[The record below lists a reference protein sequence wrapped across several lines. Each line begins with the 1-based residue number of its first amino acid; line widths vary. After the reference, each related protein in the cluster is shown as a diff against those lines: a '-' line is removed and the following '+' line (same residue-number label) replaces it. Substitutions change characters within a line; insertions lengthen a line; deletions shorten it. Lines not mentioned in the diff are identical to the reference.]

1 MVNLAQVFGHNVR
14 HHRIT
19 VGLKQG
25 SLAQLVGISTSMMS
39 AIEKG
44 ATLPSMEV
52 AVKLAGYFTVPLSVL
67 VDDMP
72 KSGEEEP
79 DPMPAD
85 AVQIRVLQLFRDLA
99 VAPAETRDLIA
110 DWIRELG
117 SKLHSHGG
125 DMPLDD
131 LLGTE
136 SLPSARSRQ
145 DDGG

>member
-1 MVNLAQVFGHNVR
+1 MANLAQVFGHNVR
-14 HHRIT
+14 HHRVT

-44 ATLPSMEV
+44 TLPSMEV
-52 AVKLAGYFTVPLSVL
+52 AAKLARYFKVPLSVL

-72 KSGEEEP
+72 TQGEEEP
-79 DPMPAD
+79 EAMPSD

-117 SKLHSHGG
+117 SKLHSQGG
-125 DMPLDD
+125 EMPIEALLRDD
-131 LLGTE
+131 V
-136 SLPSARSRQ
+136 SARPR
-145 DDGG
+145 DGL

>member
-1 MVNLAQVFGHNVR
+1 MANLAQVFGHNVR
-14 HHRIT
+14 HHRVT

-25 SLAQLVGISTSMMS
+25 SLAQLIGISTSMMS

-44 ATLPSMEV
+44 TLPSMDV
-52 AVKLAGYFTVPLSVL
+52 AVKLARYFKIPLSVL

-72 KSGEEEP
+72 GQGDEEP
-79 DPMPAD
+79 ETMPSD

-117 SKLHSHGG
+117 SKLHSHGAE
-125 DMPLDD
+125 MALEE
-131 LLGTE
+131 LL
-136 SLPSARSRQ
+136 Q
-145 DDGG
+145 DEIRATQEAER